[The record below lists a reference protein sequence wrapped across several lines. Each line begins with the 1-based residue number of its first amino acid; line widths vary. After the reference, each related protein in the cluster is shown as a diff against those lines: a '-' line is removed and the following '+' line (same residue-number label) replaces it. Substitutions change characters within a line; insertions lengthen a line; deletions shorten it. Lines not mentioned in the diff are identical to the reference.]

1 MPEEKLDEN
10 IKIANQFSRA
20 ENFLARY
27 ANNVNYETS
36 VFDLK
41 FVFGELVQPIG
52 KTPYVEQ
59 HTALTVS
66 WLEAKIAALFLSMNV
81 AMHEN
86 KFGTLNIPNGTLP
99 ADFMRTSEEL
109 KLPLMKLMELVAVRP
124 PVEPGSPVA
133 ETDKI
138 KVTQ

>member
-1 MPEEKLDEN
+1 MPEEKSDETV
-10 IKIANQFSRA
+10 KIADQFTRA
-20 ENFLARY
+20 QNFLARY

-41 FVFGELVQPIG
+41 IVFGELAQPIG
-52 KTPYVEQ
+52 KKAFVEQ
-59 HTALTVS
+59 HTSVTLS
-66 WLEAKIAALFLSMNV
+66 WLEAKIAALFLCMNV

-86 KFGTLNIPNGTLP
+86 KFGTLDIPSGTLP

-124 PVEPGSPVA
+124 PVQAGSPTD
-133 ETDKI
+133 ETKAT
-138 KVTQ
+138 TQ

>member
-1 MPEEKLDEN
+1 MSEEKSNEN
-10 IKIANQFSRA
+10 VKIADQFTRA
-20 ENFLARY
+20 QNFLARY

-41 FVFGELVQPIG
+41 IVFGELVQPVG
-52 KTPYVEQ
+52 KTPFVEQ
-59 HTALTVS
+59 HTSVTLS

-86 KFGTLNIPNGTLP
+86 NFGTLNIPKGTLP
-99 ADFMRTSEEL
+99 ANFMQTDEEL

-124 PVEPGSPVA
+124 PVQAGSPA
-133 ETDKI
+133 DETKAT
-138 KVTQ
+138 TQ